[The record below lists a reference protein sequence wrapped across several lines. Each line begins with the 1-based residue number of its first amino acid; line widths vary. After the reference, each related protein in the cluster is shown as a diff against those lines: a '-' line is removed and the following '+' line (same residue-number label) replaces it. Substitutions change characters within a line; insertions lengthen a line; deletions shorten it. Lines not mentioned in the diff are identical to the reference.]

1 MLHKYKITGII
12 AHSMK
17 SEYWVRVIRLLQS
30 QQDVDAL
37 QALMGVLLT
46 REERAAVGSR
56 LAIMQALLAGHESQR
71 EIARRIGVSIAKVTR
86 CSNYL
91 KTLSDAEMAMIQAIQ
106 YQEVECLTQQ

>member
-1 MLHKYKITGII
+1 MLHKYKIPGII

-30 QQDVDAL
+30 QQDEGAL

-56 LAIMQALLAGHESQR
+56 LAIMQALLAGDESQR

-91 KTLSDAEMAMIQAIQ
+91 KTLSDAEMAMIQAI
-106 YQEVECLTQQ
+106 

>member
-1 MLHKYKITGII
+1 MLHKYKIAGII
-12 AHSMK
+12 ARSMK
-17 SEYWVRVIRLLQS
+17 SEYWVRVIKLLQS

-46 REERAAVGSR
+46 REEREAVGTR
-56 LAIMQALLAGHESQR
+56 LAILQALVAGDESQR

-91 KTLSDAEMAMIQAIQ
+91 KTLSGAEMTMIQAIQ
-106 YQEVECLTQQ
+106 HQEIECLTQQ